1 MAETQVAGATT
12 AREYET
18 IYVLRPDV
26 TRDNAERI
34 ATRVEEV
41 VARESGKL
49 TQVETWGRRQLAY
62 EVQRHKRGVY
72 VYLKYLGGGALV
84 NELERNLRMQDDVLK
99 FQTVALRR
107 DVDLGAIEVVPENVK
122 FEAIEPV
129 AEGEEEDHLSRE
141 RSLGLVAPLE
151 GERRGHEEHTYED
164 GDMEGF
170 GPDQEDL

>member
-1 MAETQVAGATT
+1 MAETQAAGAKT

-26 TRDNAERI
+26 SRDNAERI

-107 DVDLGAIEVVPENVK
+107 DVDLGAVEVAPENVK
-122 FEAIEPV
+122 FEAIEP
-129 AEGEEEDHLSRE
+129 ATDEEDDQLSLE

-151 GERRGHEEHTYED
+151 GERRGSEEMSDED
-164 GDMEGF
+164 GDMEGY
-170 GPDQEDL
+170 GLDQEDE